1 MTTALH
7 SDDDRTVAEPGPLRV
22 AVIGAGPAGIYAVGA
37 LLEADPAAS
46 VDVFEALPAPFG
58 LVRYGVAPDRP
69 KMRSVATK
77 LAEILAS
84 PRVRFLG
91 NVAYGTDL
99 TGEDLRRHYHAVIHA
114 SGSPNERALGIPGED
129 LDGSFAAA
137 DFVAWYNGHP
147 GATDQGFLDARDVVV
162 VGAGNVALD
171 VARMLLTDAEALVAT
186 DLPADVLDAWGS
198 AQATDVYLLARR
210 GPAFAKFTTPELREL
225 ADLEG
230 VGLIV
235 DPADLELDP
244 ASAAVL
250 VASRA
255 AKRNVAVLQQWAAA
269 PAAAPRRMHFSFWA
283 RPTEIHG
290 SRHVEGV
297 TVERTRLDDTGRLVA
312 TGATERVSAKAVFR
326 AIGYAGTPVPGLPFD
341 EAKATVPNSAGRVTG
356 AGQAGRY
363 VAGWI
368 KRGPVGV
375 IGTNKSD
382 AAETVRSLLADAPTL
397 RAPPEPDPAA
407 VLVTLDRAGVRYFG
421 WDEWLRLDAYE
432 VTEGERRGRPRVKVR
447 TVDQMLDIGTRRTE
461 HRA

>member
-1 MTTALH
+1 
-7 SDDDRTVAEPGPLRV
+7 
-22 AVIGAGPAGIYAVGA
+22 
-37 LLEADPAAS
+37 
-46 VDVFEALPAPFG
+46 
-58 LVRYGVAPDRP
+58 
-69 KMRSVATK
+69 
-77 LAEILAS
+77 
-84 PRVRFLG
+84 
-91 NVAYGTDL
+91 
-99 TGEDLRRHYHAVIHA
+99 
-114 SGSPNERALGIPGED
+114 
-129 LDGSFAAA
+129 
-137 DFVAWYNGHP
+137 
-147 GATDQGFLDARDVVV
+147 
-162 VGAGNVALD
+162 
-171 VARMLLTDAEALVAT
+171 
-186 DLPADVLDAWGS
+186 
-198 AQATDVYLLARR
+198 
-210 GPAFAKFTTPELREL
+210 
-225 ADLEG
+225 
-230 VGLIV
+230 
-235 DPADLELDP
+235 
-244 ASAAVL
+244 
-250 VASRA
+250 
-255 AKRNVAVLQQWAAA
+255 
-269 PAAAPRRMHFSFWA
+269 MHFRFWA
-283 RPTEIHG
+283 RPTEIRG